1 MRRLLLITASIVFVS
16 AVVTAQHL
24 NTTEVAVKG
33 NLTVVA
39 DVMVGTS
46 VLKAGDYR
54 YTCDREHI
62 TFASKA
68 TGKPVLTV
76 PCKGREL
83 AAPSDQTTMQ
93 TTTDASGKK
102 VVSKLLLR
110 GSSIEHVF

>member
-1 MRRLLLITASIVFVS
+1 MRKLLLLTASIVFVS
-16 AVVTAQHL
+16 AVVAAQHL

-54 YTCDREHI
+54 YACDREHI
-62 TFASKA
+62 TFTSKV
-68 TGKPVLTV
+68 TDKPVLTV

-83 AAPSDQTTMQ
+83 TSPSDQTTMYV
-93 TTTDASGKK
+93 TTDASGKK
-102 VVSKLLLR
+102 VVSKLLLK
-110 GSSIEHVF
+110 GSNIEHVF

>member
-24 NTTEVAVKG
+24 NTTEVPVKG
-33 NLTVVA
+33 NLTVVS

-54 YTCDREHI
+54 YACDREHI
-62 TFASKA
+62 TFSSQT
-68 TGKPVLTV
+68 TGKPVLKV

-83 AAPSDQTTMQ
+83 DSPSDQTTML
-93 TTTDASGKK
+93 TTTDAAGKK
-102 VVSKLLLR
+102 VVTKLLLK